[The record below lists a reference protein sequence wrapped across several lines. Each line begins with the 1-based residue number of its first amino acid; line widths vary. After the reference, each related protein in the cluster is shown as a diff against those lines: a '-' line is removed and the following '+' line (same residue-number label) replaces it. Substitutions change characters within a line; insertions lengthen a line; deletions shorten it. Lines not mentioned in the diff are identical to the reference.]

1 MSYFSFCAPYCA
13 WDAHRVTATPRVV
26 HFSHWVLISPP
37 LHCLAFLPEKS
48 TFVNGEKGPKG
59 PQVVVLSGVCVFFEG
74 GEPARIPPF
83 RGLSTNMAALP
94 TPAEPQTWWFLYS
107 WSPPELET
115 SPMWPLN
122 VHTTPHQKTTFE
134 TPRDLAKTRVP
145 GPAPHGRRRQKR
157 LWFPTVRVLIIETSY
172 ERADFVVDNLFLYG
186 PRRKHLA
193 INQCFTPKIST

>member
-1 MSYFSFCAPYCA
+1 MLSNTRVDFHFC
-13 WDAHRVTATPRVV
+13 RK
-26 HFSHWVLISPP
+26 
-37 LHCLAFLPEKS
+37 EKRDS
-48 TFVNGEKGPKG
+48 KGF
-59 PQVVVLSGVCVFFEG
+59 QVVALVVSVFSWRRGAGQNFTF
-74 GEPARIPPF
+74 P
-83 RGLSTNMAALP
+83 GLSTNMAPLP
-94 TPAEPQTWWFLYS
+94 TLACRHAEPQTWWFLYS

-115 SPMWPLN
+115 SPLWPLN
-122 VHTTPHQKTTFE
+122 VHKTSHQQTTFE

-157 LWFPTVRVLIIETSY
+157 LRFPTVRVLIIETSY